1 MTYSFLLRLF
11 LFVFFYV
18 HTEMEYTSKQKQTA
32 TLFRDQYLKL
42 ARLKRWFVVNV
53 FIDSVLVR
61 RWSVFHIS
69 TKPSLVKSVNAF
81 FI

>member
-11 LFVFFYV
+11 LFVFSLCPYLL
-18 HTEMEYTSKQKQTA
+18 EWNNYTLQNKQKTA

-42 ARLKRWFVVNV
+42 ARLKRWFVVDV

-61 RWSVFHIS
+61 RWSVCIS
-69 TKPSLVKSVNAF
+69 HPD
-81 FI
+81 